1 MIWPFKR
8 SETRSTNQAPG
19 GDSYWQDFAALRTGP
34 VNSTTA
40 QGVAAV
46 YACVAAVSETVAT
59 LPLHLYRDADGTR
72 EKARNHP
79 LYRVL
84 HDAPNPEQT
93 SMEFRELMTASVLLT
108 GNAFARIVRGSDG
121 QVRELW
127 PLSNVTVLRLNNDR
141 LAYEHTDRRG
151 VVHRLLDHEVLH
163 LRHRI
168 GPDGVL
174 GLSPIAVAR
183 GVIEL
188 AQSEQEHGVSTFR
201 NGAKL
206 AGVLETAQVLKPEQK
221 TALKDSWASQYGGT
235 ANAGRTPVLEAGLS
249 YRPISMSLT
258 DAKWIE
264 ARKFNVYEVCRLF
277 RVPPVI
283 VGAME
288 SANYSNSVELN
299 RQFVTLTL
307 RRWLSMWE
315 QGISAK
321 CLSDAGRRIY
331 FAEHSVEGLLRGDST
346 ARAAF
351 YASGI
356 QAGWLKRSEARELEN
371 LPPADG
377 IDDAPAP
384 GAAPAAPGV
393 YPSKRFPKPQ
403 PPKGQ
408 A

>member
-1 MIWPFKR
+1 MLNRIMNR
-8 SETRSTNQAPG
+8 LGYERRSTNNGPN

-34 VNSTTA
+34 VNPQTA
-40 QGVAAV
+40 QGVSAV
-46 YACVAAVSETVAT
+46 FACVAAISETVAT
-59 LPLHLYRDADGTR
+59 LPLHLYRDTGDTR

-84 HDAPNPEQT
+84 HDQPNAEMT
-93 SMEFRELMTASVLLT
+93 AMEYRELATAEVLLT
-108 GNAFARIVRGSDG
+108 GNHFSRIVRGHDG

-127 PLSNVTVLRLNNDR
+127 PLSNVQVLRLANDA
-141 LAYEHTDRRG
+141 LAYEYTDRRG
-151 VVHRLLDHEVLH
+151 KVVRLLDHEVLH

-201 NGAKL
+201 HGAKL
-206 AGVLETAQVLKPEQK
+206 AGVLETAQVLKPEQRD
-221 TALKDSWASQYGGT
+221 ALKQSWANQYGG
-235 ANAGRTPVLEAGLS
+235 AGNSGKTPVLEAGLS
-249 YRPISMSLT
+249 YKPISMSLE
-258 DAKWIE
+258 DAEWIE

-283 VGAME
+283 VGALE

-307 RRWLSMWE
+307 RRWLTMWE
-315 QGISAK
+315 QAISTK
-321 CLSDAGRRIY
+321 CLSEAGRRIY

-346 ARAAF
+346 TRAAF

-356 QAGWLKRSEARELEN
+356 QAGWLRKSEARELEN
-371 LPPADG
+371 LPPIEGLDY
-377 IDDAPAP
+377 APMQGQAP
-384 GAAPAAPGV
+384 TMPTQP
-393 YPSKRFPKPQ
+393 YPSKER
-403 PPKGQ
+403 GE
-408 A
+408 

>member
-1 MIWPFKR
+1 MIWPFNREKR
-8 SETRSTNQAPG
+8 SGNAAPG

-34 VNSTTA
+34 VNAATA
-40 QGVAAV
+40 QGVSAV
-46 YACVAAVSETVAT
+46 YGCVAAISETVAT
-59 LPLHLYRDADGTR
+59 LPFHLYRDTDGTR
-72 EKARNHP
+72 DKARDRA
-79 LYRVL
+79 LYRVI
-84 HDAPNPEQT
+84 HDQPNPEQT
-93 SMEFRELMTASVLLT
+93 ALEFRELMTAQVLLT
-108 GNAFARIVRGSDG
+108 GNAFARIVRGADG

-127 PLSNVTVLRLNNDR
+127 PIDNVTVLRLPSDR
-141 LAYEHTDRRG
+141 LAFEYTNRRG
-151 VVHRLLDHEVLH
+151 TVIRLLDHEVLH

-188 AQSEQEHGVSTFR
+188 AQSEQEHGTATFR

-221 TALKDSWASQYGGT
+221 QALKDSWSAQYGG
-235 ANAGRTPVLEAGLS
+235 ASNSGRTPVLEAGMT
-249 YRPISMSLT
+249 YKPISMSLE
-258 DAKWIE
+258 DAEWIE

-315 QGISAK
+315 QAINTK
-321 CLSDAGRRIY
+321 CLTPAAQRTY
-331 FAEHSVEGLLRGDST
+331 FAEHAVEGLLRGDST
-346 ARAAF
+346 TRAAF
-351 YASGI
+351 YQSGI
-356 QAGWLKRSEARELEN
+356 NAGWMLRSEARDLEN
-371 LPPADG
+371 LKPIEG
-377 IDDAPAP
+377 IDKQP
-384 GAAPAAPGV
+384 V
-393 YPSKRFPKPQ
+393 SRFPTPQ
-403 PPKGQ
+403 PPKYPSKEAGQ
-408 A
+408 

>member
-1 MIWPFKR
+1 MLNRILTRMGYERR
-8 SETRSTNQAPG
+8 SSHHAPG
-19 GDSYWQDFAALRTGP
+19 GDSYWKDFAALRTGP
-34 VNSTTA
+34 VNADTA

-46 YACVAAVSETVAT
+46 YACVQAISETVAT
-59 LPLHLYRDADGTR
+59 LPLHLYKDTGSDRQ
-72 EKARNHP
+72 KARNHP

-93 SMEFRELMTASVLLT
+93 TMEFREAMTAAVLLT
-108 GNAFARIVRGSDG
+108 GNAFARIVRDCDG

-127 PLSNVTVLRLNNDR
+127 PLSNVQVLRLDNGK
-141 LAYEHTDRRG
+141 LAYEYSERSG
-151 VVHRLLDHEVLH
+151 NVVRLLQDECLH

-168 GPDGVL
+168 GTDGVL
-174 GLSPIAVAR
+174 GLSPVSVAR

-188 AQSEQEHGVSTFR
+188 AQSEQEHGTATFR

-206 AGVLETAQVLKPEQK
+206 AGVLETTQVLKPEQK
-221 TALKDSWASQYGGT
+221 IALRESWGNQYGGA
-235 ANAGRTPVLEAGLS
+235 ANSGRTAVLEAGLS
-249 YRPISMSLT
+249 YKPISMSLE
-258 DAKWIE
+258 DAEWIE

-307 RRWLSMWE
+307 RRWLAMWE
-315 QGISAK
+315 QAINAK
-321 CLSDAGRRIY
+321 CLSDTARNVY

-356 QAGWLKRSEARELEN
+356 QAGWMRKSEARELEN
-371 LPPADG
+371 LPPIEG
-377 IDDAPAP
+377 LDDQQLEGGSARTTPP
-384 GAAPAAPGV
+384 QP
-393 YPSKRFPKPQ
+393 YPSKETP
-403 PPKGQ
+403 

>member
-34 VNSTTA
+34 VNASTA

-46 YACVAAVSETVAT
+46 YACVAAISETVAT

-93 SMEFRELMTASVLLT
+93 SMEFRELMTASVLLG

-127 PLSNVTVLRLNNDR
+127 PLSDVQVLRLANDR
-141 LAYEHTDRRG
+141 LAYEYTDRRG
-151 VVHRLLDHEVLH
+151 VVQRLLDHEVLH

-188 AQSEQEHGVSTFR
+188 AQSEQDHGTAVFR
-201 NGAKL
+201 NGARL
-206 AGVLETAQVLKPEQK
+206 SGVLETSQVLKPEQK
-221 TALKDSWASQYGGT
+221 VALKDSWSAQYGG
-235 ANAGRTPVLEAGLS
+235 ASNSGRTAVLEAGLT
-249 YRPISMSLT
+249 YKPMAMSLE
-258 DAKWIE
+258 DSQWIE
-264 ARKFNVYEVCRLF
+264 GRRFSVEEVARIY
-277 RVPPVI
+277 RVPPTI
-283 VGAME
+283 IGDLTHGT
-288 SANYSNSVELN
+288 YSNSSEMFRTFIVLS
-299 RQFVTLTL
+299 L

-315 QGISAK
+315 GGISAK
-321 CLSDAGRRIY
+321 CLTEAGRRIY

-356 QAGWLKRSEARELEN
+356 QAGWLRKSEARELEN
-371 LPPADG
+371 LAPVDG
-377 IDDAPAP
+377 IDDLTSTNCGSAPTAP
-384 GAAPAAPGV
+384 TKP
-393 YPSKRFPKPQ
+393 YPSKEA
-403 PPKGQ
+403 GQ
-408 A
+408 

>member
-1 MIWPFKR
+1 MIWPFRR
-8 SETRSTNQAPG
+8 SETRAAP
-19 GDSYWQDFAALRTGP
+19 DPSWENMRALVPSGP
-34 VNSTTA
+34 INSTTA

-46 YACVAAVSETVAT
+46 YACVAAISETVAT
-59 LPLHLYRDADGTR
+59 LPLHLYRDTDGTR
-72 EKARNHP
+72 EKARSHP
-79 LYRVL
+79 LYRVI
-84 HDAPNPEQT
+84 HDQPNPEQT
-93 SMEFRELMTASVLLT
+93 SMEFRELMTAQVLLT

-127 PLSNVTVLRLNNDR
+127 PLSDVSVLRLNNDR
-141 LAYEHTDRRG
+141 LAYEYTDRRG

-188 AQSEQEHGVSTFR
+188 AQSEQDHGVSTFR
-201 NGAKL
+201 NGARL
-206 AGVLETAQVLKPEQK
+206 SGVLETAQVLKPEQK
-221 TALKDSWASQYGGT
+221 TALKDSWAAQYGG
-235 ANAGRTPVLEAGLS
+235 ASNSGRTAVLEAGLT
-249 YRPISMSLT
+249 YKPMAMSLE
-258 DAKWIE
+258 DAEWIE

-315 QGISAK
+315 GGISAK
-321 CLSDAGRRIY
+321 CLTEAGRRIY

-356 QAGWLKRSEARELEN
+356 QAGWLRKSEARELEN
-371 LPPADG
+371 LAPVDG
-377 IDDAPAP
+377 LDDTPTDGGRAPTTP
-384 GAAPAAPGV
+384 TKP
-393 YPSKRFPKPQ
+393 YPSKEA
-403 PPKGQ
+403 GE
-408 A
+408 